1 MNNSSLSDDA
11 LAELLTLTVEVDGN
25 GTIRRYFNHLGQK
38 HRVHGPA
45 VIHASGTCSW
55 WMNGQRH
62 REDGPALTW
71 PDGDKYWYL
80 NGRKLTE
87 EEWNER
93 IRSM

>member
-1 MNNSSLSDDA
+1 MNESSLPDAA

-25 GTIRRYFNHLGQK
+25 GTIRYRNHLGQK

-62 REDGPALTW
+62 RPDGPAMEW
-71 PDGDKYWYL
+71 SDGSKSWYM
-80 NGRKLTE
+80 NGHLFTKE
-87 EEWNER
+87 EFNER
-93 IRSM
+93 TRTV